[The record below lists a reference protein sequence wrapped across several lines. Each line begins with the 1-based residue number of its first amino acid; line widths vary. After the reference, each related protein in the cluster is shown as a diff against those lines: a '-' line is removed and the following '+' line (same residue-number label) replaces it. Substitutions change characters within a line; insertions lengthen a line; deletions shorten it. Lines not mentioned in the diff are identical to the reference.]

1 MNKIIDIK
9 NSQNGMYDF
18 ESKWFFINCNENDAE
33 ISIQLNDIKV
43 DCEFRTIRE
52 KHQSESYEESEKT
65 STRTLAG
72 RYGNAISSLK
82 RSILQ
87 EFVIVATGLF
97 LHYFEIDS
105 TYTTAKSVIKGFF
118 GFSVKREVIL
128 SSFSTRGR
136 MANHKSQWFYMEQEE
151 KQILFTV
158 FKAVLDAKKVYESIK
173 NRLDMLASATK

>member
-1 MNKIIDIK
+1 MSKVIDIN
-9 NSQNGMYDF
+9 NSQNGMYDI
-18 ESKWFFINCNENDAE
+18 ESKWFFINCNGNDAE
-33 ISIQLNDIKV
+33 INIQLNDIKV
-43 DCEFRTIRE
+43 DSQFRTIRE
-52 KHQSESYEESEKT
+52 KHQSGSNAESENT

-82 RSILQ
+82 RSIMQ
-87 EFVIVATGLF
+87 ELVIVVTGLF

-105 TYTTAKSVIKGFF
+105 TYATAKSVIKGLF

-136 MANHKSQWFYMEQEE
+136 LANNKSQWFYMEQEE

-158 FKAVLDAKKVYESIK
+158 FMAVLDAGRGYESVK
-173 NRLDMLASATK
+173 NRLDILVSATK

>member
-9 NSQNGMYDF
+9 NSINEMYDV
-18 ESKWFFINCNENDAE
+18 ESKWFFINWNENNAE
-33 ISIQLNDIKV
+33 ISIQLNDNKV
-43 DCEFRTIRE
+43 DSEFRTIRE
-52 KHQSESYEESEKT
+52 KYQEESCAENEKK

-82 RSILQ
+82 RSIMQ
-87 EFVIVATGLF
+87 ELVIVVTGLF

-105 TYTTAKSVIKGFF
+105 TYTTAKSVIKGLF

-136 MANHKSQWFYMEQEE
+136 LANNKSQWFYMEQEE
-151 KQILFTV
+151 KQLLFTV
-158 FKAVLDAKKVYESIK
+158 FLTVLDAGRVYESIK
-173 NRLDMLASATK
+173 NRLDMLVSATK